1 MKRLLILAS
10 TAVVASLG
18 LMLAQCGDDGGIHG
32 GDGYEVHEWGVVVL
46 TDGDSNGFVTSHP
59 EQGSPVREPVIYFHG
74 GGPGPIAVKAT
85 FHAGWPSLAYPLG
98 VIGKSTVEW
107 DSVWPLALI
116 LKEALAFE
124 QYETL
129 DSTLRVLGD
138 VDAQQ
143 LQYRDTLSKF
153 LFYEG
158 YLPFRNQISATW
170 DLGSLMVHLTNHSSA
185 PVYNLTVSIS
195 PQTSQDS
202 AHPVIYLSRVARLLP
217 GATADLLLVTRVA
230 FDFNTDLVSVGFSR
244 SEAIA
249 FDNVWRS
256 SFLDP
261 CYDSVQA
268 NLSYRLTQGTYD
280 SLISLEVTPI
290 PDRTIRTLYALVHM
304 K

>member
-10 TAVVASLG
+10 TAILASLG

-32 GDGYEVHEWGVVVL
+32 GDGYEVHEWGVVIV
-46 TDGDSNGFVTSHP
+46 TDGDSNGIVTSRP

-98 VIGKSTVEW
+98 LIGKSTVEW
-107 DSVWPLALI
+107 DSVWVLSMIPE
-116 LKEALAFE
+116 EAPASE

-129 DSTLRVLGD
+129 DSILGVLGD
-138 VDAQQ
+138 VDAQR
-143 LQYRDTLSKF
+143 LQYRDTLSQF

-158 YLPFRNQISATW
+158 YLQFRNQISATW
-170 DLGSLMVHLTNHSSA
+170 DLDSLMVHLTNHSSA

-202 AHPVIYLSRVARLLP
+202 AHPVTYMSRVARLLP
-217 GATADLLLVTRVA
+217 GATADQLLVTRA
-230 FDFNTDLVSVGFSR
+230 TYDFNTDLVSVGFSR
-244 SEAIA
+244 SEAVA
-249 FDNVWRS
+249 FDNIWRS

-261 CYDSVQA
+261 YHDSVHA
-268 NLSYRLTQGTYD
+268 NLSYRVTQGTYD

-290 PDRTIRTLYALVHM
+290 PDRTIRTLYALVHIR
-304 K
+304 